1 MRMADSGRLKS
12 ADHLSDKLGDRMAAV
27 RELLQEL
34 EQEAPATRRVLAR
47 VPEDRLDWRPHERSM
62 SLGQLANHLAQLPHG
77 IIAASLQPSFD
88 PGTLPP
94 PAPPASIEALL
105 ATFDDAMAYA
115 RATLGGMQD
124 ADLDIPWKVMRGETL
139 ILTMPRGAVLRTIL
153 LNHSYH
159 HRGQLTVYLRLN
171 GVPLPSVYGPTA
183 DEPPFGM

>member
-1 MRMADSGRLKS
+1 MAS
-12 ADHLSDKLGDRMAAV
+12 V

-47 VPEDRLDWRPHERSM
+47 VPADRLDWRPHERSM
-62 SLGQLANHLAQLPHG
+62 SMGQLAHHLAQLPRG
-77 IIAASLQPSFD
+77 IVSAALQPSFD
-88 PGTLPP
+88 PSAL
-94 PAPPASIEALL
+94 PAPKAPANTEALL
-105 ATFDDAMAYA
+105 ATFDDAMEYA
-115 RATLGGMQD
+115 RATLSRMPD

-139 ILTMPRGAVLRTIL
+139 VLTMPRGAVFRTIL

-171 GVPLPSVYGPTA
+171 GIPLPSVYGPSA